1 MAVAPCLDCY
11 FYRIGYHCYLR
22 HFRRVSLGKMMKTK
36 FAILA
41 MTGLA
46 LVGCNRAATN
56 NSAAAGNNSSTANA
70 SAPAAP
76 AAAPGATGAGAPV
89 DQAFLVGHWS
99 PAPDCTQTMSFNADG
114 TAEATGERE
123 EARWTLEGG
132 AVMAGPVGKPP
143 VRTPVSRSGDKLVLA
158 GPQGQSLTLSRCQ
171 SAAADAPATGADATN
186 EAAEAEETSE

>member
-1 MAVAPCLDCY
+1 MAAAPRLDCY
-11 FYRIGYHCYLR
+11 FYRIGYHCNPR
-22 HFRRVSLGKMMKTK
+22 HFRRVSLGKMMKKTN
-36 FAILA
+36 FAIFA

-46 LVGCNRAATN
+46 LVGCNRGAAN

-70 SAPAAP
+70 STPAAP
-76 AAAPGATGAGAPV
+76 AATGAGAPV

-99 PAPDCTQTMSFNADG
+99 PAPDCSQTMSFNADG

-132 AVMAGPVGKPP
+132 AVLAGPVGKPP
-143 VRTPVSRSGDKLVLA
+143 VRTPVSRSGDKLILA

-186 EAAEAEETSE
+186 EAAEAEETAE